1 MTKHRI
7 AAIPSDGIGKERV
20 PEGLRVLDAA
30 ATKVIFHCSGTTSIW
45 NCDYYLKHETMMPE
59 DWKDRI
65 GRHDAIFFGSVGW
78 PELK

>member
-1 MTKHRI
+1 VT
-7 AAIPSDGIGKERV
+7 
-20 PEGLRVLDAA
+20 VLAKSEYRRA
-30 ATKVIFHCSGTTSIW
+30 FEYSMPPPQNMIFHCSGTTSIW

>member
-30 ATKVIFHCSGTTSIW
+30 ATKYDIPLQWDHF
-45 NCDYYLKHETMMPE
+45 DLELRLLPE
-59 DWKDRI
+59 ARNYDAGGLERSDRP
-65 GRHDAIFFGSVGW
+65 A
-78 PELK
+78 